1 MEHVIRYEGG
11 YERNFGTLRSEGSQY
26 EGDDGQRHL
35 AQPWPT
41 TGDGVRFSFMEQPG
55 KRFVAVR
62 VQFEG
67 DDVVLKHPV
76 RLDPARHL
84 GGKRFSAQPVTIAD
98 GPAGTL
104 FSDILESNREQAKE
118 LTAIR
123 ARVRRA
129 ITAAKRGG
137 NGPER

>member
-1 MEHVIRYEGG
+1 MQHIIRYEGG
-11 YERNFGTLRSEGSQY
+11 YERNFGTLRSQGSEY
-26 EGDDGQRHL
+26 EGDDGNRHA

-41 TGDGVRFSFMEQPG
+41 SGDGVRFSFMEQPG

-62 VQFEG
+62 VQYEG

-76 RLDPARHL
+76 RLDPERHL
-84 GGKRFSAQPVTIAD
+84 GGKRFSAQPLTIAD

-104 FSDILESNREQAKE
+104 FSDILEANREQNKE

-123 ARVRRA
+123 KRVRRA
-129 ITAAKRGG
+129 IAGRTRDENRG
-137 NGPER
+137 